1 MFTINVKMQDVSKKD
16 VKKKTK
22 SEESNYQKLELIF
35 YKPGYPRVPKV
46 LNISG
51 LRKDWDEKKQL
62 FKERDS
68 DCIAKNKQIIEEK
81 MKYQVIAEQWE
92 AENATWSPKMLSHYF
107 DLKQQEEERT
117 SEENPVSVSELI
129 DIRIEYFRNLKREKN
144 GKMITSSS
152 NAENYLYLK
161 NSLIEFTKSKYNKS
175 FSSFYFYHID
185 SQFLQDYIDFVIKT
199 GIKRGN
205 KGGLPHK
212 LRLLRSIVTVAEKKY
227 KYYGA
232 DSSIFVPVKKL
243 TKEKPS
249 ETKTI
254 SYYSIGR
261 IEKIDRS
268 LFTKKENLHID
279 MFLFCYYTGGMCNID
294 ACFLTRDSIKE
305 DMVDYE
311 RIKVCRRAKPLLT
324 NKAKAIIDKYKDE
337 GYADFIF
344 PVFTHKHDTEDKQY
358 LRVKGFSM
366 KVNATLRKVREIL
379 KIRDKI
385 TWNSCRGTF
394 ISKMIDSG
402 YNPIV
407 VSKFAGNSPE
417 MIYKHYYK
425 NVNQKSM
432 LKNMNEIF

>member
-1 MFTINVKMQDVSKKD
+1 
-16 VKKKTK
+16 
-22 SEESNYQKLELIF
+22 
-35 YKPGYPRVPKV
+35 
-46 LNISG
+46 
-51 LRKDWDEKKQL
+51 
-62 FKERDS
+62 
-68 DCIAKNKQIIEEK
+68 
-81 MKYQVIAEQWE
+81 MKYQVVAEQWE
-92 AENATWSPKMLSHYF
+92 TENATWSPKMLSHYF
-107 DLKQQEEERT
+107 DLKQQDEGVS

-161 NSLIEFTKSKYNKS
+161 NSLIEFTKSKYNRS

-185 SQFLQDYIDFVIKT
+185 SQFVQDYIDFVIKT

-268 LFTKKENLHID
+268 LFTKKRTCTLI
-279 MFLFCYYTGGMCNID
+279 
-294 ACFLTRDSIKE
+294 CFVLLL
-305 DMVDYE
+305 Y
-311 RIKVCRRAKPLLT
+311 RR
-324 NKAKAIIDKYKDE
+324 Y
-337 GYADFIF
+337 
-344 PVFTHKHDTEDKQY
+344 V
-358 LRVKGFSM
+358 
-366 KVNATLRKVREIL
+366 
-379 KIRDKI
+379 
-385 TWNSCRGTF
+385 
-394 ISKMIDSG
+394 
-402 YNPIV
+402 
-407 VSKFAGNSPE
+407 
-417 MIYKHYYK
+417 
-425 NVNQKSM
+425 
-432 LKNMNEIF
+432 